1 MWPLPLLRR
10 IRGPGSPRLRPTGGD
25 QASFPFP
32 VEIGSRAV
40 TLTVGPLCELDRGH
54 WVCVTH
60 RRGFATRRSL
70 DRHLLLGEHR
80 LIWLCWAHG
89 PEQPDH
95 GPADHPDDYQQGPAG
110 TPPLLTKISQPGH
123 HRSA

>member
-54 WVCVTH
+54 WVWVTH

-80 LIWLCWAHG
+80 LIWLCWATAPNSQTTDPPTTPMATNRG
-89 PEQPDH
+89 
-95 GPADHPDDYQQGPAG
+95 QQAR
-110 TPPLLTKISQPGH
+110 LH
-123 HRSA
+123 C